1 MLCCADTPNNPP
13 FLVNS
18 LSYLTTVLGR
28 YFEKPIPH
36 DMFYD
41 VEDGSTPSLTLTVT
55 LPYDQPLP
63 PNFWVQFDSR
73 RQVCTECVLSL
84 IHI

>member
-1 MLCCADTPNNPP
+1 MNAM
-13 FLVNS
+13 
-18 LSYLTTVLGR
+18 SYLTTMLGR
-28 YFEKPIPH
+28 YFEKQIPH

-63 PNFWVQFDSR
+63 PNFWVQFDPS
-73 RQVCTECVLSL
+73 RQVSASEARSTFFFPSALCGVCL
-84 IHI
+84 